1 MEIVIGSATPV
12 GPPPKKGA
20 GPRDFIEARMLHVR
34 PPRRRRGHVP
44 AGQKDRRGGK
54 NTVDPVGS
62 RVMVLL
68 VPDGFRIP
76 QDIDSGNY
84 RVFVRFA
91 PRKK

>member
-1 MEIVIGSATPV
+1 MEIVIGKASPV

-20 GPRDFIEARMLHVR
+20 GAGDFIEARMLHVR
-34 PPRRRRGHVP
+34 PPRRRRGNAP
-44 AGQKDRRGGK
+44 TGAKDRRGNLK
-54 NTVDPVGS
+54 SLDPVGS

-84 RVFVRFA
+84 RVFIRFA